1 MNNTECDMTKC
12 KNTTLEI
19 GRFISELSLKAIA
32 QPNPSIESETDIDR
46 LDSLIANFRN
56 ICSIKDEDMNRV
68 NRIFIELK
76 NISPT
81 ARGSRLIQPLS
92 DLMGE
97 INSAKSECS
106 CQKK

>member
-32 QPNPSIESETDIDR
+32 QPIPSIDPESDIDR
-46 LDSLIANFRN
+46 LDNLMANFRN
-56 ICSIKDEDMNRV
+56 ICSIKNDDMNRV
-68 NRIFIELK
+68 NRIFVELK

-81 ARGSRLIQPLS
+81 ARGTRLVQPLS
-92 DLMGE
+92 DLMSE
-97 INSAKSECS
+97 INSARSECS

>member
-19 GRFISELSLKAIA
+19 GRFISELSLKVIA
-32 QPNPSIESETDIDR
+32 QPSPSIDSETDIDR
-46 LDSLIANFRN
+46 LGSIIANFRN
-56 ICSIKDEDMNRV
+56 VCSIKDEDMGRV
-68 NRIFIELK
+68 SRIFVELK

-81 ARGSRLIQPLS
+81 ARGTRLVQPLS

-97 INSAKSECS
+97 INYARSECI
-106 CQKK
+106 CKER